1 MRSPGERSIWKA
13 VNDKSTNDVKYIRVR
28 RGSQYRLNV
37 TFDLLAHESISSPGT
52 DRIVDGGVTSF
63 TRFSIVASEF

>member
-1 MRSPGERSIWKA
+1 MQTR
-13 VNDKSTNDVKYIRVR
+13 TL
-28 RGSQYRLNV
+28 GSNFPETLQYRLNV
-37 TFDLLAHESISSPGT
+37 TFDLLAHELISSPET